1 MKTYKKLL
9 SSVLWLA
16 AALIIWEAAAYILR
30 DVICDPLAAKKVP
43 GLLEIG
49 ASFLQNSV
57 ELMRQ
62 AGVTMSYAAAGFALG
77 ASVGIILGLA
87 MSISGLCE
95 KMILPY
101 LLASQMIP
109 IIGLAPIILGLFKD
123 IAVSR
128 VVIAAYI
135 TFFPVSVN
143 FLSGLKASEENL
155 KSMMRVYAADKCRL
169 YSKLLVPNAL
179 PYLFS
184 GLKISAPMAVT
195 AAVLVDTLSSKDGIG
210 YVIVFTLYGG
220 GTTGQFWPA
229 VIIAAL
235 LGLLSFL
242 IISAAEYI
250 LIPWKRQ
257 KEEVRK

>member
-1 MKTYKKLL
+1 MKTYKKVL
-9 SSVLWLA
+9 SAVLWLA
-16 AALIIWEAAAYILR
+16 AALIIWETASYILKY
-30 DVICDPLAAKKVP
+30 VIQDPLAAKKIP
-43 GLLEIG
+43 SLLEIG
-49 ASFLQNSV
+49 AAFLQNRL
-57 ELMRQ
+57 ELIRQ
-62 AGVTMSYAAAGFALG
+62 AGVTMSYAAVGFAIG
-77 ASVGIILGLA
+77 ASVGIILGLI
-87 MSISGLCE
+87 MSLSGLCE

-101 LLASQMIP
+101 LLVSQMIP

-128 VVIAAYI
+128 AVIAAYI

-143 FLSGLKASEENL
+143 FLSGLKASEESL
-155 KSMMRVYAADKCRL
+155 KSMMKACAAEKRQL
-169 YSKLLVPNAL
+169 YLKLLVPNAL
-179 PYLFS
+179 PHLFS

-229 VIIAAL
+229 VIIASL
-235 LGLLSFL
+235 LGLLSFFT
-242 IISAAEYI
+242 ISAAEYI

-257 KEEVRK
+257 KEVRK